1 MDGYDA
7 DEPFCDGTCSDN
19 YICGKMIKNP
29 INGLLSFDNFGM
41 AFL

>member
-1 MDGYDA
+1 MSDFDT
-7 DEPFCDGTCSDN
+7 DEPYCDGSCSGN